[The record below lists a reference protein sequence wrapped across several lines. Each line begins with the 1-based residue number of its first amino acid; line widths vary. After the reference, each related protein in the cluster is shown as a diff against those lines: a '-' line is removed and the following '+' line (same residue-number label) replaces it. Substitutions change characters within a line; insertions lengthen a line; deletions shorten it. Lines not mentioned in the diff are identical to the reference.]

1 MDTIALVMAGGRG
14 QRMRSSGHPVPKPL
28 VRVAGV
34 PLLERNLYPILR
46 AGLTEIVVSVPTD
59 LPAIGAFVRGRVS
72 ALAVAAGARV
82 EVLEEGRPLGNI
94 GCAGLLRDR
103 APTALVVYADNLT
116 SLDLRAVLD
125 HHLTSDA
132 SLTLAT
138 HLEPFRLPYGELTSE
153 DGRVVDYREKP
164 EHRMLVCSAVSVL
177 GRAALDAA
185 AREAPLGLVD
195 LFHVLRRSG
204 EEVAEFRHDAPWVD
218 VNDASAL
225 PRADALVA
233 GHRSGFELWWDP
245 PARTVTL
252 ALVEGERGTLV
263 RGHDPSGDA
272 RSLRLPSVAEVTGLA
287 LEDRPGRA
295 AIEFD
300 DVEEGSGTIARH
312 RVVHLDDG
320 GRVHRAPDGMTWLA
334 PEILDALVSD
344 DGIDA
349 PLARAL
355 AARSAQ
361 ASEPGRTG

>member
-14 QRMRSSGHPVPKPL
+14 ERMRSSGRPVPKPL

-34 PLLERNLYPILR
+34 PLLERNLYPLLR
-46 AGLTEIVVSVPTD
+46 AGLTEIVISVPAD
-59 LPAIGAFVRGRVS
+59 LPAIGAFVRGRAS
-72 ALAVAAGARV
+72 TLAGAAGAGV
-82 EVLEEGRPLGNI
+82 EVLEETRPLGNI

-103 APTALVVYADNLT
+103 APTVLVVYADNLT

-125 HHLTSDA
+125 HHRRSDA

-153 DGRVVDYREKP
+153 GGRVVDYREKP

-177 GRAALDAA
+177 GPAALDAA

-195 LFHVLRRSG
+195 LFHELRRGG
-204 EEVAEFRHDAPWVD
+204 ELVAEFRHDAPWVD

-225 PRADALVA
+225 PRAEALVA
-233 GHRSGFELWWDP
+233 RDREGFELWCDA
-245 PARTVTL
+245 PARTVNL

-263 RGHDPSGDA
+263 RGGDGPTRDA
-272 RSLRLPSVAEVTGLA
+272 GSWRLPAVAEVAGLA
-287 LEDRPGRA
+287 LEDRPGRG

-300 DVEEGSGTIARH
+300 DVDEGSRTIVRH
-312 RVVHLDDG
+312 RVVHLDAG
-320 GRVHRAPDGMTWLA
+320 GVHRAPDGMTWLA
-334 PEILDALVSD
+334 PEILEALESE
-344 DGIDA
+344 DGIDV

-361 ASEPGRTG
+361 ASEAGRTG